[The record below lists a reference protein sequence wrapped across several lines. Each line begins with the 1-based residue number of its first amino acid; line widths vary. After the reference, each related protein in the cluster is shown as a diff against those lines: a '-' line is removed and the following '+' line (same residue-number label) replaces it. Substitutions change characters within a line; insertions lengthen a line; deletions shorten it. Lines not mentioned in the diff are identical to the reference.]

1 MVFFQKIK
9 DIGKI
14 GIGDT
19 IGSGLGAIFWFYL
32 AAEIGPEQYGEIQWF
47 IGIASAMSYI
57 ALFGTQNTIIIF
69 AAKKVKIQST
79 LYFISLLSSL
89 VLSTIAIIIFPSF
102 YKIDVGVIIFAYVI
116 NTLAIGDLLGKKLY
130 SEYSKYIIL
139 QKALTISL
147 GILFLHLFGYESI
160 IFALAIS
167 YVFYLKRIIESFR
180 KMEIKF
186 SMIKPRFNFI
196 INNYIFIL
204 ISGFHGQIDKL
215 LVAPILGFTIL
226 GNFSLGMQFITVL
239 AMFSGV
245 IFKYL
250 LSQDSSNV
258 ENNRL
263 KIFSVICSIGITIL
277 GIIFLP
283 ITIPIFFPEFTSIID
298 AIQIMCLHLIP
309 LSISLIFESK
319 LLARLKTRYVV
330 IGRFAGLG
338 IMIVGMITLG
348 SLYGIIGV
356 AITFVLGTTTF
367 CIIYMIGAIRL
378 PEEEN

>member
-1 MVFFQKIK
+1 MGLLQKIK
-9 DIGKI
+9 DVGKI
-14 GIGDT
+14 GVGDI

-32 AAEIGPEQYGEIQWF
+32 ASQITPEQYGEIQWF

-57 ALFGTQNTIIIF
+57 GLFGTQNSIIVF
-69 AAKKVKIQST
+69 SAKKIKIQST
-79 LYFISLLSSL
+79 LYFISLISSV

-102 YKIDVGVIIFAYVI
+102 YKIDVGIIIFGYII

-130 SEYSKYIIL
+130 SSYSKYVIL
-139 QKALTISL
+139 QKILTISL
-147 GILFLHLFGYESI
+147 GISFLQLFGYESI
-160 IFALAIS
+160 LFALAFS
-167 YVFYLKRIIESFR
+167 YVFYLKRIIQSFR
-180 KMEIKF
+180 EMKIDF
-186 SMIKPRFNFI
+186 SMIKPRFGFI

-239 AMFSGV
+239 AMFSGM

-250 LSQDSSNV
+250 LSEDSSNI
-258 ENNRL
+258 ENKRL
-263 KIFSVICSIGITIL
+263 KIFSIICSVGITIL

-283 ITIPIFFPEFTSIID
+283 ITIPIFFPEYTSIID

-309 LSISLIFESK
+309 LSLSLVFESK
-319 LLARLKTRYVV
+319 LLARMRTKFVV
-330 IGRFAGLG
+330 TGRIAGL
-338 IMIVGMITLG
+338 IVMVGGMITLG
-348 SLYGIIGV
+348 SVYGIIGV

-367 CIIYMIGAIRL
+367 CIIYMIGVMRL
-378 PEEEN
+378 PKED

>member
-338 IMIVGMITLG
+338 VMIVGMIILG

>member
-57 ALFGTQNTIIIF
+57 ALFGTQNTIIVF

-147 GILFLHLFGYESI
+147 GISFLHLFGYESI

-367 CIIYMIGAIRL
+367 CIIYMIGFIRL
-378 PEEEN
+378 PKEEN